1 MHRRIRNILLI
12 GLLPLAAPAQAAWV
26 TYDGKVQQILTY
38 PSGTHFYIVL
48 DTQPGSPGN
57 SACNPS
63 LFAVDGTQANRI
75 LSVVSLAAATDRS
88 LSITIDDAAA
98 CVTGYLPVVRV
109 VFVN

>member
-12 GLLPLAAPAQAAWV
+12 GLLQLAAPAQAAWV
-26 TYDGKVQQILTY
+26 AYDGKVQQILTY
-38 PSGTHFYIVL
+38 TEGEHFYIIL

-63 LFAVDGTQANRI
+63 LFAVDGDNVNRI

-88 LSITIDDAAA
+88 LSITIDDTAE

-109 VFVN
+109 AFIN